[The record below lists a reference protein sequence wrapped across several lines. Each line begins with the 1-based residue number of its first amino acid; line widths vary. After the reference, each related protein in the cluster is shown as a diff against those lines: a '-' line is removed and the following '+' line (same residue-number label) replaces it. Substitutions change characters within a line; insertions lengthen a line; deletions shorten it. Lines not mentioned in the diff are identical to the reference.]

1 MKILSRQRPAA
12 FSLTEL
18 LLVVAIIGIL
28 AAIILTRQPDASY
41 QPPRIRC
48 INNLKNIGVAF
59 RIFAVDNDD
68 RYPLQAT
75 TNAHIHPPGGSGGFP
90 GAVGSS
96 NAQPWQVFQSMWNEL
111 QYPTVLLCPSDRD
124 RATYTYFS
132 GLFDSPGAMTTSS
145 LGHPDNQ
152 SPALSYTTLAIADES
167 HPLQLLAAD
176 RNLNSATATN
186 ASITAPLPSGTRYT
200 VSSPAAAN
208 SLFWVSG
215 VSNKLHGLEG
225 NLTYADGS
233 VRQATAKTLQESLP
247 NSGTSHGWG
256 NLVTNGLGDSIFL
269 LP

>member
-18 LLVVAIIGIL
+18 FIVVAIIGIL
-28 AAIILTRQPDASY
+28 AAIILTRQPNASY

-48 INNLKNIGVAF
+48 ISNLKNIGVAF

-90 GAVGSS
+90 GAMGSS

-111 QYPTVLLCPSDRD
+111 QYPTVLPCPTDRD
-124 RATYTYFS
+124 RATYNRTTYFS

-167 HPLQLLAAD
+167 HPLQLLAVD

-186 ASITAPLPSGTRYT
+186 A
-200 VSSPAAAN
+200 
-208 SLFWVSG
+208 
-215 VSNKLHGLEG
+215 
-225 NLTYADGS
+225 
-233 VRQATAKTLQESLP
+233 RQRL
-247 NSGTSHGWG
+247 TSHGWG
-256 NLVTNGLGDSIFL
+256 NLVTNGLGDSIIL